1 MREFLSKIEVYNKG
15 NIFITGGVNTGKT
28 SILLHLIESSL
39 LNGEQIFLI
48 DGEDELNKIYKN
60 KTNTAI
66 KSIFV
71 SANLKKLKKFMSDIE
86 EGDTIF
92 VDGYQLLN
100 REIVKYIKDLAN
112 SKKYRIIIVCDHP
125 VKINLTL
132 FDYIFALKTI
142 NSYSRHLGYDTT
154 VLQMGDCL
162 INEKVKIRFPYE
174 ELIEYKKKLV
184 MNSSKE
190 VNTK

>member
-1 MREFLSKIEVYNKG
+1 MREFLSKIEKYNKG

-28 SILLHLIESSL
+28 SILLHFIESSL
-39 LNGEQIFLI
+39 SRGEQIFLI

-60 KTNTAI
+60 KKNIAI
-66 KSIFV
+66 KSIFI

-112 SKKYRIIIVCDHP
+112 SKKYRIVIVCDHP
-125 VKINLTL
+125 VKINLAL
-132 FDYIFALKTI
+132 FDYVLALRTM

-154 VLQMGDCL
+154 NLQIGDCL
-162 INEKVKIRFPYE
+162 VNEKVKIRFPYE
-174 ELIEYKKKLV
+174 ELIKYKKNLV
-184 MNSSKE
+184 INSLKE
-190 VNTK
+190 EKK